1 MKLALLV
8 LFQYFT
14 IFIDVLI
21 NICFPR
27 WSHRACRRR
36 HLVPTPENKRVTLE
50 GGQVGRN
57 PDIFK
62 LLYVSVY
69 TQFDIL
75 MISSI
80 SSGS

>member
-1 MKLALLV
+1 M
-8 LFQYFT
+8 
-14 IFIDVLI
+14 
-21 NICFPR
+21 PR

-57 PDIFK
+57 KDIFK
-62 LLYVSVY
+62 LLYVSVC